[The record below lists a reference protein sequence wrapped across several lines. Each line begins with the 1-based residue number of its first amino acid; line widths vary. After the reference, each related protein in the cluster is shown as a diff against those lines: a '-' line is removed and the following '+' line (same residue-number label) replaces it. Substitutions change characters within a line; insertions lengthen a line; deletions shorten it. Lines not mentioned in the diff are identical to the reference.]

1 MEQPVNTTPSSTT
14 TVETSVGKTEATTL
28 VKFSKPYKF
37 EGQTYEE
44 IDLAGMDSLTAEDMI
59 AAEKHLMRSGVFSPL
74 PEMTVEYVQFIA
86 ARASGQPVEFFKGL
100 PPKDAIKVKNRVTS
114 FFYGED

>member
-1 MEQPVNTTPSSTT
+1 
-14 TVETSVGKTEATTL
+14 
-28 VKFSKPYKF
+28 
-37 EGQTYEE
+37 
-44 IDLAGMDSLTAEDMI
+44 
-59 AAEKHLMRSGVFSPL
+59 MRSGVFSPL

>member
-1 MEQPVNTTPSSTT
+1 MEQPITNTTP
-14 TVETSVGKTEATTL
+14 VESPASEAEATTL
-28 VKFSKPYKF
+28 VKLSKPYKF
-37 EGQTYEE
+37 EGQTYSE
-44 IDLAGMDSLTAEDMI
+44 IDLSGLDSLTAEDMI
-59 AAEKHLMRSGVFSPL
+59 AAEKHLMRTGVFSPL